1 MELCHH
7 AEEMAQEILTIL
19 TTTTTAT
26 TTTSTTTTSTTTGAT
41 AMGSRKEVSILL
53 LGDFNSEPHESTV
66 RSILCS
72 EKKKDDDS
80 SSSKLWHYQTA
91 YSLPLNQDKPI
102 ENDDSLYTTWKY
114 DVIIFFYA
122 SHSSSTATTSGD
134 DNGKEGEDG

>member
-19 TTTTTAT
+19 TTTTTT
-26 TTTSTTTTSTTTGAT
+26 TTTTTSTTTGAT

-91 YSLPLNQDKPI
+91 YSLPPNQDKPI
-102 ENDDSLYTTWKY
+102 ENDDSLYTT
-114 DVIIFFYA
+114 
-122 SHSSSTATTSGD
+122 
-134 DNGKEGEDG
+134 